1 MQAGPELIF
10 QLGYY
15 PWITQNKPPETIR
28 SAVELFASTFEK
40 ELQQK
45 LARAKVVVTNPVDVP
60 VQIDRI
66 LGNERTI
73 ELMNPLGFVFGQLRS
88 QKIEAVAVAQRE
100 IRGQVGVTYFAQLYT
115 YVDSG
120 ISTVE
125 QAVQKSIG
133 YGVPFSTSNFLIPAL
148 ELKKKQI
155 HPFFDFTTVK
165 FLGGHD
171 LVAKAVYN
179 KQIVLGAGHD
189 GVIIDLSNQPGFTDA
204 QSKLKT
210 VWPSS
215 AIPSDPVVVNI
226 SDDRERNE
234 VAEALIRAG
243 ATDDGKRALADFWGN
258 VKGLAA
264 ASSRDY
270 DVIKS
275 AIQELRFQ
283 PEDLLPKPRRS

>member
-1 MQAGPELIF
+1 MQAGPQLVF

-15 PWITQNKPPETIR
+15 PWITQNKLPEKIR

-45 LARAKVVVTNPVDVP
+45 LAQAKVVVTNPVDVP
-60 VQIDRI
+60 QQIDRI
-66 LGNERTI
+66 LANERTI
-73 ELMNPLGFVFGQLRS
+73 ELMNPLGFVFGQLKS

-115 YVDSG
+115 HVDTG
-120 ISTVE
+120 ITTVE
-125 QAVQKSIG
+125 QAIQKSIG

-179 KQIVLGAGHD
+179 KDVVLGAGHD
-189 GVIIDLSNQPGFTDA
+189 GVIIDLSNQPNFADA
-204 QSKLKT
+204 QSKLRT
-210 VWPSS
+210 VLPSS
-215 AIPSDPVVVNI
+215 PIPSDPVVVNI
-226 SDDRERNE
+226 PADAERNE
-234 VAEALIRAG
+234 VAAALIRAG
-243 ATDDGKRALADFWGN
+243 KTDDGKQALADFWGN
-258 VKGLAA
+258 VKGLAP
-264 ASSRDY
+264 ASSSDY

-283 PEDLLPKPRRS
+283 PEDLLPKP